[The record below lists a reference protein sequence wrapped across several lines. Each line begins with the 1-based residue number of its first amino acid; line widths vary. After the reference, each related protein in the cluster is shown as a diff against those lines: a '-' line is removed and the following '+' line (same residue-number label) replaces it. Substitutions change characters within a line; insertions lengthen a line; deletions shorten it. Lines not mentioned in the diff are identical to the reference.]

1 MLSGMYSA
9 CSGRSLL
16 ENSGSS
22 NSVSNVIGITPSV
35 KIGRKLTALEKARR
49 EDPDRMTAPVSR
61 QIAVSA
67 LPTSSASSRVVAS
80 SRPFTLL
87 TMPYSSTKDLGKRI
101 KLKVGVSEGWRVRK

>member
-1 MLSGMYSA
+1 
-9 CSGRSLL
+9 LL
-16 ENSGSS
+16 ENSGR
-22 NSVSNVIGITPSV
+22 NDGVSNVIGITPSV
-35 KIGRKLTALEKARR
+35 KIGSSKLTALEKARR

-61 QIAVSA
+61 QMAVSA
-67 LPTSSASSRVVAS
+67 LPASSASSRVVTS